1 MEIQDYRVDFAC
13 KIGET
18 FFVDIK
24 NIKTNKIYEFYQN
37 ENAENKKIFIFNGK
51 NLSIKE
57 QEECKF
63 IPFNEYKIEWNNCG
77 EILIFNEIN

>member
-1 MEIQDYRVDFAC
+1 MEIKNYRVDLTC

-18 FFVDIK
+18 FFVDVK
-24 NIKTNKIYEFYQN
+24 NIKTNEIYEFYQN
-37 ENAENKKIFIFNGK
+37 ENVENKKVFTFNGK

-57 QEECKF
+57 QEECPF
-63 IPFNEYKIEWNNCG
+63 IQYQEYEIEWNKWG